1 MADQVMKTGDEIEA
15 EISEKLK
22 PFAPR
27 PHVYPSPVRSPVD
40 DDTQKWRESRA
51 EPDVRSLTRLLLDIE
66 KIADQIDAK
75 VGGMQAHMAEILK
88 VTNERLARL
97 EKTIGVQN
105 Q

>member
-1 MADQVMKTGDEIEA
+1 MADQVMKTGDELEV
-15 EISEKLK
+15 EIAEKLK
-22 PFAPR
+22 PFVPR
-27 PHVYPSPVRSPVD
+27 PSVAYSAP
-40 DDTQKWRESRA
+40 TERA
-51 EPDVRSLTRLLLDIE
+51 PDVRSLTRLLLDIE